1 MLAATVPAVPMAAI
15 KKHRSLEP
23 SVHDSDGGMGVDEAS
38 QDLERA
44 NCEDVAPGGS
54 CINADSTSGTA
65 CAHWFEFRQG
75 FPVVCQALQAEL
87 VASEGL
93 RDVRVYFVCGAD
105 HWKKCRLH
113 RGMPGDL
120 GLVVLPR
127 DGVRARSDPKKRIVV
142 ASSAPPDVSSTR
154 IRRCLEGRGPLHEG
168 MLPPA
173 VEEYLRECPLPPPE

>member
-1 MLAATVPAVPMAAI
+1 MQSKARQGALACGLVLMLAATVLAVPMAAI

-75 FPVVCQALQAEL
+75 FPVVCQAQ
-87 VASEGL
+87 EGL
-93 RDVRVYFVCGAD
+93 CIATQTDLPKSSCPARDTDNIYYFKRYCKRYTEGHDMYEVDAGFKCSD
-105 HWKKCRLH
+105 LDKFKKQHCRQGILEE
-113 RGMPGDL
+113 
-120 GLVVLPR
+120 VV
-127 DGVRARSDPKKRIVV
+127 
-142 ASSAPPDVSSTR
+142 
-154 IRRCLEGRGPLHEG
+154 PLHHISAAEG
-168 MLPPA
+168 
-173 VEEYLRECPLPPPE
+173 VGDRRW